1 MATPSETVANYWQSY
16 QSLSSKISNIGHDRI
31 LGPLFKMFFLPQA
44 LAVNVLEKAPK
55 QFLHT
60 LWR

>member
-31 LGPLFKMFFLPQA
+31 LGPLFKTFFLPSGSRS
-44 LAVNVLEKAPK
+44 ECTRKGS
-55 QFLHT
+55 
-60 LWR
+60 